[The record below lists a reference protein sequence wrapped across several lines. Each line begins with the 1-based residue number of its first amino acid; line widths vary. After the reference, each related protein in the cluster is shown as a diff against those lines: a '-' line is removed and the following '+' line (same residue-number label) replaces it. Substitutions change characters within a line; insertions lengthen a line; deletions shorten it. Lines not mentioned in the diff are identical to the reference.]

1 MKYVLAIDQS
11 TSGTKALLLDEAG
24 ELLKR
29 TDLSHEQKIYS
40 RGWVSHDPMEIYRN
54 SIEAARLAVSGI
66 DPAMIAAIG
75 ISNQRETATKRPGPL
90 SR

>member
-29 TDLSHEQKIYS
+29 ADLSHEQKINA

-54 SIEAARLAVSGI
+54 TIEAARLAVSGK
-66 DPAMIAAIG
+66 DSSYWHQQPAGNRSDMG
-75 ISNQRETATKRPGPL
+75 
-90 SR
+90 